1 LLPCELSWSRPLYIL
16 VQLLMTYQSR
26 GQGLR
31 LKKDP
36 LRHRIDLQGEAR
48 KETVDKIHG
57 GGQPKVDEIVDR
69 IDEFGLLLDRAKALL
84 AELIKEGHAKGQLP
98 QEPDEDEE
106 HEEHEEDEEDEE
118 GEGEETENAALESA
132 FRVQTEEDVRVAHSA
147 LVAQSGTDLEE
158 MADRLAEI
166 DGDVEIM
173 SEALNRL
180 VALGEESAK
189 KKASRNKDE

>member
-1 LLPCELSWSRPLYIL
+1 
-16 VQLLMTYQSR
+16 MTYQSR

-36 LRHRIDLQGEAR
+36 LRHRIDLQGEALQ
-48 KETVDKIHG
+48 ETVDKIHG

-106 HEEHEEDEEDEE
+106 EDEEDEEDEE

-132 FRVQTEEDVRVAHSA
+132 FRVQTEEDVRVDHSA
-147 LVAQSGTDLEE
+147 LVAQSRTDLEE